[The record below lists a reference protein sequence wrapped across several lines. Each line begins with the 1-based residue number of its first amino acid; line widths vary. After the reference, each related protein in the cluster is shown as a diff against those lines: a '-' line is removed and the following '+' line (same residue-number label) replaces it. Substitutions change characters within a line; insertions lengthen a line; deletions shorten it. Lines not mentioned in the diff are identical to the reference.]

1 MMRQLM
7 LAKCFACLLA
17 VAAVFVLP
25 SRSQAQA
32 KNPLF
37 KELDT
42 YVATDNFQGGNLT
55 LKEFLGKLYIIID
68 KKGRKLPIVLD
79 VDAFKTEN
87 PEIDE
92 SLLYDVPVKFQPFPP
107 EMTID
112 MALRTAIA
120 KIPTKNATYVVLP
133 DHILITTV
141 ERTSAEVKLNEKVR
155 GTFDKRTLNSV
166 VAELSHKVGATIII
180 DNRCGDKAE
189 TKITA
194 TFMNDVPLAGA
205 LRILT
210 EMADLKVVVL
220 DGAIMVTTPAHAD
233 TLRKEQQKKEKDYE
247 ELRLLK
253 EKSALYSALP
263 GGFGS
268 PGGFSYTVPR
278 FIDPLWPFDPANAP
292 TGYTR
297 REYPK

>member
-253 EKSALYSALP
+253 E
-263 GGFGS
+263 
-268 PGGFSYTVPR
+268 
-278 FIDPLWPFDPANAP
+278 
-292 TGYTR
+292 
-297 REYPK
+297 